1 MEKSKLWQPTR
12 RIINN
17 NEVVKPQCNQR
28 CAKHTNFHTHRER
41 GGEREGEGE
50 REGDTHRATT
60 WTVEKPKCK
69 TNARIEYEP
78 SDKAGGGMNA
88 TMWPQPTVASLVRCS
103 VLGLGV

>member
-1 MEKSKLWQPTR
+1 MQSAMRKTHKLSHT
-12 RIINN
+12 
-17 NEVVKPQCNQR
+17 QR
-28 CAKHTNFHTHRER
+28 DRGRER
-41 GGEREGEGE
+41 EGE

-78 SDKAGGGMNA
+78 GDKAGGGMNA
-88 TMWPQPTVASLVRCS
+88 TMWPQPTVASLARCS

>member
-28 CAKHTNFHTHRER
+28 CAKHTNFHTHTER
-41 GGEREGEGE
+41 GGERE

-88 TMWPQPTVASLVRCS
+88 TMWQVASLARCS
-103 VLGLGV
+103 VSGCDLSVGLASS